1 MTTATSQG
9 EAHEVAKENKK
20 AIQARNLRTGVLFT
34 APALIILAIFV
45 FYPAIQTFITS
56 LTNGRINS
64 NARRP
69 AKFIGFQN
77 YITLFQSQDFWTDV
91 KNTLVYAVLYAP
103 IVVIIALAFALLL
116 NRKDLKFV
124 GFFRTCMFLPFVI
137 SLTVAAIA
145 WQFILSPSLGLI
157 PYWVSLLGGPSHLDL
172 LGTRETSMATIV
184 FITVWKNFG
193 YFMVIFL
200 AGLQGIS
207 AELYE
212 AASLDGASAWQKFRY
227 ITLPALRPTF
237 NYVVIFGLIGSFQV
251 FDQVFILT
259 SGGPARS
266 TETIVYRI
274 YTEAFGNGKLGYAS
288 ALSYVLLIMTLI
300 VGLIQ
305 LYTNNKH
312 EKEEIACNLH
322 ETDRGTGIRKRS
334 HQRRKRTS
342 AQAGARQA
350 HHQPDAELRRAGTG
364 DVPHDL
370 PADHR
375 RDRLVHAERRHA
387 DLAAEDHSERVD
399 ARQLHEPVPAPADRA
414 RAAQHH
420 RVRRRGHDHLRVLR
434 LARRLSR
441 VDFKGRGIL
450 LAVLIATMM
459 IPAMALLIPV
469 YKLLGSMG
477 LVNSYL
483 GIIIPRMADVGGIFL
498 LRQFFISIP
507 KDLDN
512 AARIDG
518 AGEFRIFAQIILP
531 NAVPAILTV
540 GMFNF
545 MGNWND
551 LLWPLIMT
559 SKPETRTITA
569 GLAMLTGHGSS
580 VTPYG
585 VVMAGALIS
594 ALPLLIVFFFVQKR
608 FVEGIAMTG
617 MK

>member
-1 MTTATSQG
+1 MSTATATSMKLTAEQ
-9 EAHEVAKENKK
+9 ESENARINAENERLRK
-20 AIQARNLRTGVLFT
+20 QARAKRT
-34 APALIILAIFV
+34 I
-45 FYPAIQTFITS
+45 S
-56 LTNGRINS
+56 LTLS
-64 NARRP
+64 YVAL
-69 AKFIGFQN
+69 A
-77 YITLFQSQDFWTDV
+77 
-91 KNTLVYAVLYAP
+91 LVTFLMIFP
-103 IVVIIALAFALLL
+103 LIIVVIVSFTPNAVTQTWPPKIIPSAWTLDNYTSLFQRLPIGRELL
-116 NRKDLKFV
+116 N
-124 GFFRTCMFLPFVI
+124 
-137 SLTVAAIA
+137 
-145 WQFILSPSLGLI
+145 
-157 PYWVSLLGGPSHLDL
+157 
-172 LGTRETSMATIV
+172 TIV
-184 FITVWKNFG
+184 F
-193 YFMVIFL
+193 
-200 AGLQGIS
+200 
-207 AELYE
+207 
-212 AASLDGASAWQKFRY
+212 
-227 ITLPALRPTF
+227 
-237 NYVVIFGLIGSFQV
+237 
-251 FDQVFILT
+251 
-259 SGGPARS
+259 
-266 TETIVYRI
+266 
-274 YTEAFGNGKLGYAS
+274 
-288 ALSYVLLIMTLI
+288 
-300 VGLIQ
+300 
-305 LYTNNKH
+305 
-312 EKEEIACNLH
+312 
-322 ETDRGTGIRKRS
+322 
-334 HQRRKRTS
+334 
-342 AQAGARQA
+342 AGAVTIISVFF
-350 HHQPDAELRRAGTG
+350 DS
-364 DVPHDL
+364 
-370 PADHR
+370 
-375 RDRLVHAERRHA
+375 
-387 DLAAEDHSERVD
+387 LAAY
-399 ARQLHEPVPAPADRA
+399 
-414 RAAQHH
+414 
-420 RVRRRGHDHLRVLR
+420 G
-434 LARRLSR
+434 LSR

-483 GIIIPRMADVGGIFL
+483 GIVIPRMADVGGIFL

>member
-1 MTTATSQG
+1 MSTATATSMKLTAEQ
-9 EAHEVAKENKK
+9 ESENARINAENERLRKQAHAK
-20 AIQARNLRTGVLFT
+20 RT
-34 APALIILAIFV
+34 I
-45 FYPAIQTFITS
+45 S
-56 LTNGRINS
+56 LTLS
-64 NARRP
+64 YVAL
-69 AKFIGFQN
+69 A
-77 YITLFQSQDFWTDV
+77 
-91 KNTLVYAVLYAP
+91 LVTFLMIFP
-103 IVVIIALAFALLL
+103 LIIVVIVSFTPNAVTQTWPPKIIPSAWTLDNYTSLFLRLPIGRELL
-116 NRKDLKFV
+116 N
-124 GFFRTCMFLPFVI
+124 
-137 SLTVAAIA
+137 
-145 WQFILSPSLGLI
+145 
-157 PYWVSLLGGPSHLDL
+157 
-172 LGTRETSMATIV
+172 TIV
-184 FITVWKNFG
+184 F
-193 YFMVIFL
+193 
-200 AGLQGIS
+200 
-207 AELYE
+207 
-212 AASLDGASAWQKFRY
+212 
-227 ITLPALRPTF
+227 
-237 NYVVIFGLIGSFQV
+237 
-251 FDQVFILT
+251 
-259 SGGPARS
+259 
-266 TETIVYRI
+266 
-274 YTEAFGNGKLGYAS
+274 
-288 ALSYVLLIMTLI
+288 
-300 VGLIQ
+300 
-305 LYTNNKH
+305 
-312 EKEEIACNLH
+312 
-322 ETDRGTGIRKRS
+322 
-334 HQRRKRTS
+334 
-342 AQAGARQA
+342 AGAVTIISVFF
-350 HHQPDAELRRAGTG
+350 DS
-364 DVPHDL
+364 
-370 PADHR
+370 
-375 RDRLVHAERRHA
+375 
-387 DLAAEDHSERVD
+387 LAAY
-399 ARQLHEPVPAPADRA
+399 
-414 RAAQHH
+414 
-420 RVRRRGHDHLRVLR
+420 G
-434 LARRLSR
+434 LSR

>member
-1 MTTATSQG
+1 MSTATATSMKLTAEQ
-9 EAHEVAKENKK
+9 ESENARINAENERLRK
-20 AIQARNLRTGVLFT
+20 QARAKRT
-34 APALIILAIFV
+34 
-45 FYPAIQTFITS
+45 
-56 LTNGRINS
+56 
-64 NARRP
+64 
-69 AKFIGFQN
+69 
-77 YITLFQSQDFWTDV
+77 
-91 KNTLVYAVLYAP
+91 
-103 IVVIIALAFALLL
+103 
-116 NRKDLKFV
+116 
-124 GFFRTCMFLPFVI
+124 I
-137 SLTVAAIA
+137 SLTLSYVALA
-145 WQFILSPSLGLI
+145 
-157 PYWVSLLGGPSHLDL
+157 
-172 LGTRETSMATIV
+172 LGTFLMSFPLIIGVIVSFTPNAVTQTWPPKIIPSAWTLDNYTSLFQRLPIGRELLNTIV
-184 FITVWKNFG
+184 F
-193 YFMVIFL
+193 
-200 AGLQGIS
+200 
-207 AELYE
+207 
-212 AASLDGASAWQKFRY
+212 
-227 ITLPALRPTF
+227 
-237 NYVVIFGLIGSFQV
+237 
-251 FDQVFILT
+251 
-259 SGGPARS
+259 
-266 TETIVYRI
+266 
-274 YTEAFGNGKLGYAS
+274 
-288 ALSYVLLIMTLI
+288 
-300 VGLIQ
+300 
-305 LYTNNKH
+305 
-312 EKEEIACNLH
+312 
-322 ETDRGTGIRKRS
+322 
-334 HQRRKRTS
+334 
-342 AQAGARQA
+342 AGAVTIISVFF
-350 HHQPDAELRRAGTG
+350 DS
-364 DVPHDL
+364 
-370 PADHR
+370 
-375 RDRLVHAERRHA
+375 
-387 DLAAEDHSERVD
+387 LAAY
-399 ARQLHEPVPAPADRA
+399 
-414 RAAQHH
+414 
-420 RVRRRGHDHLRVLR
+420 G
-434 LARRLSR
+434 LSR

-477 LVNSYL
+477 LINSYL

>member
-1 MTTATSQG
+1 MSTATATSMKLTAEQ
-9 EAHEVAKENKK
+9 ESENARINAENERLRK
-20 AIQARNLRTGVLFT
+20 QARAKRT
-34 APALIILAIFV
+34 I
-45 FYPAIQTFITS
+45 S
-56 LTNGRINS
+56 LTLS
-64 NARRP
+64 YVAL
-69 AKFIGFQN
+69 A
-77 YITLFQSQDFWTDV
+77 
-91 KNTLVYAVLYAP
+91 LVTFLMIFP
-103 IVVIIALAFALLL
+103 LIIVVIVSFTPNAVTQTWPPKIIPSAWTLDNYTSLFQRLPIGRELL
-116 NRKDLKFV
+116 N
-124 GFFRTCMFLPFVI
+124 
-137 SLTVAAIA
+137 
-145 WQFILSPSLGLI
+145 
-157 PYWVSLLGGPSHLDL
+157 
-172 LGTRETSMATIV
+172 TIV
-184 FITVWKNFG
+184 F
-193 YFMVIFL
+193 
-200 AGLQGIS
+200 
-207 AELYE
+207 
-212 AASLDGASAWQKFRY
+212 
-227 ITLPALRPTF
+227 
-237 NYVVIFGLIGSFQV
+237 
-251 FDQVFILT
+251 
-259 SGGPARS
+259 
-266 TETIVYRI
+266 
-274 YTEAFGNGKLGYAS
+274 
-288 ALSYVLLIMTLI
+288 
-300 VGLIQ
+300 
-305 LYTNNKH
+305 
-312 EKEEIACNLH
+312 
-322 ETDRGTGIRKRS
+322 
-334 HQRRKRTS
+334 
-342 AQAGARQA
+342 AGAVTIISVFF
-350 HHQPDAELRRAGTG
+350 DS
-364 DVPHDL
+364 
-370 PADHR
+370 
-375 RDRLVHAERRHA
+375 
-387 DLAAEDHSERVD
+387 LAAY
-399 ARQLHEPVPAPADRA
+399 
-414 RAAQHH
+414 
-420 RVRRRGHDHLRVLR
+420 G
-434 LARRLSR
+434 LSR

-459 IPAMALLIPV
+459 IPAIALLIPV

>member
-1 MTTATSQG
+1 MSTATATSMKLTAEQ
-9 EAHEVAKENKK
+9 ESENARINAENERLRKQTRAK
-20 AIQARNLRTGVLFT
+20 RT
-34 APALIILAIFV
+34 I
-45 FYPAIQTFITS
+45 S
-56 LTNGRINS
+56 LTLS
-64 NARRP
+64 YVAL
-69 AKFIGFQN
+69 A
-77 YITLFQSQDFWTDV
+77 
-91 KNTLVYAVLYAP
+91 LVTFLMIFP
-103 IVVIIALAFALLL
+103 LIIVVIVSFTPNAVTQTWPPKIIPSAWTLDNYTSLFQRLPIGREML
-116 NRKDLKFV
+116 N
-124 GFFRTCMFLPFVI
+124 
-137 SLTVAAIA
+137 
-145 WQFILSPSLGLI
+145 
-157 PYWVSLLGGPSHLDL
+157 
-172 LGTRETSMATIV
+172 TIV
-184 FITVWKNFG
+184 F
-193 YFMVIFL
+193 
-200 AGLQGIS
+200 
-207 AELYE
+207 
-212 AASLDGASAWQKFRY
+212 
-227 ITLPALRPTF
+227 
-237 NYVVIFGLIGSFQV
+237 
-251 FDQVFILT
+251 
-259 SGGPARS
+259 
-266 TETIVYRI
+266 
-274 YTEAFGNGKLGYAS
+274 
-288 ALSYVLLIMTLI
+288 
-300 VGLIQ
+300 
-305 LYTNNKH
+305 
-312 EKEEIACNLH
+312 
-322 ETDRGTGIRKRS
+322 
-334 HQRRKRTS
+334 
-342 AQAGARQA
+342 AGAVTIISVFF
-350 HHQPDAELRRAGTG
+350 DS
-364 DVPHDL
+364 
-370 PADHR
+370 
-375 RDRLVHAERRHA
+375 
-387 DLAAEDHSERVD
+387 LAAY
-399 ARQLHEPVPAPADRA
+399 
-414 RAAQHH
+414 
-420 RVRRRGHDHLRVLR
+420 G
-434 LARRLSR
+434 LSR

-459 IPAMALLIPV
+459 IPGMALLIPV

>member
-1 MTTATSQG
+1 MSTATATSMKLTAEQ
-9 EAHEVAKENKK
+9 ESENARINAENERLRK
-20 AIQARNLRTGVLFT
+20 QARAKRT
-34 APALIILAIFV
+34 I
-45 FYPAIQTFITS
+45 S
-56 LTNGRINS
+56 LTLS
-64 NARRP
+64 YVAL
-69 AKFIGFQN
+69 A
-77 YITLFQSQDFWTDV
+77 
-91 KNTLVYAVLYAP
+91 LVTFLMIFP
-103 IVVIIALAFALLL
+103 LIIVVIVSFTPSAVTQTWPPKIIPSAWTLDNYTSLFQRLPIGRELL
-116 NRKDLKFV
+116 N
-124 GFFRTCMFLPFVI
+124 
-137 SLTVAAIA
+137 
-145 WQFILSPSLGLI
+145 
-157 PYWVSLLGGPSHLDL
+157 
-172 LGTRETSMATIV
+172 TIV
-184 FITVWKNFG
+184 F
-193 YFMVIFL
+193 
-200 AGLQGIS
+200 
-207 AELYE
+207 
-212 AASLDGASAWQKFRY
+212 
-227 ITLPALRPTF
+227 
-237 NYVVIFGLIGSFQV
+237 
-251 FDQVFILT
+251 
-259 SGGPARS
+259 
-266 TETIVYRI
+266 
-274 YTEAFGNGKLGYAS
+274 
-288 ALSYVLLIMTLI
+288 
-300 VGLIQ
+300 
-305 LYTNNKH
+305 
-312 EKEEIACNLH
+312 
-322 ETDRGTGIRKRS
+322 
-334 HQRRKRTS
+334 
-342 AQAGARQA
+342 AGAVTIISVFF
-350 HHQPDAELRRAGTG
+350 DS
-364 DVPHDL
+364 
-370 PADHR
+370 
-375 RDRLVHAERRHA
+375 
-387 DLAAEDHSERVD
+387 LAAY
-399 ARQLHEPVPAPADRA
+399 
-414 RAAQHH
+414 
-420 RVRRRGHDHLRVLR
+420 G
-434 LARRLSR
+434 LSR

-531 NAVPAILTV
+531 NAAPAILTV

>member
-1 MTTATSQG
+1 MSTATATSMKLTAEQ
-9 EAHEVAKENKK
+9 ESENARINAENERLRK
-20 AIQARNLRTGVLFT
+20 QARAKRT
-34 APALIILAIFV
+34 I
-45 FYPAIQTFITS
+45 S
-56 LTNGRINS
+56 LTLS
-64 NARRP
+64 YVAL
-69 AKFIGFQN
+69 A
-77 YITLFQSQDFWTDV
+77 
-91 KNTLVYAVLYAP
+91 LVTFLMIFP
-103 IVVIIALAFALLL
+103 LIIVVIVSFTPNAVTQTWPPKIIPSAWTLDNYTSLFQRLPIGRELL
-116 NRKDLKFV
+116 N
-124 GFFRTCMFLPFVI
+124 
-137 SLTVAAIA
+137 
-145 WQFILSPSLGLI
+145 
-157 PYWVSLLGGPSHLDL
+157 
-172 LGTRETSMATIV
+172 TIV
-184 FITVWKNFG
+184 F
-193 YFMVIFL
+193 
-200 AGLQGIS
+200 
-207 AELYE
+207 
-212 AASLDGASAWQKFRY
+212 
-227 ITLPALRPTF
+227 
-237 NYVVIFGLIGSFQV
+237 
-251 FDQVFILT
+251 
-259 SGGPARS
+259 
-266 TETIVYRI
+266 
-274 YTEAFGNGKLGYAS
+274 
-288 ALSYVLLIMTLI
+288 
-300 VGLIQ
+300 
-305 LYTNNKH
+305 
-312 EKEEIACNLH
+312 
-322 ETDRGTGIRKRS
+322 
-334 HQRRKRTS
+334 
-342 AQAGARQA
+342 AGAVTIISVFF
-350 HHQPDAELRRAGTG
+350 DS
-364 DVPHDL
+364 
-370 PADHR
+370 
-375 RDRLVHAERRHA
+375 
-387 DLAAEDHSERVD
+387 LAAY
-399 ARQLHEPVPAPADRA
+399 
-414 RAAQHH
+414 
-420 RVRRRGHDHLRVLR
+420 G
-434 LARRLSR
+434 LSR

-518 AGEFRIFAQIILP
+518 AGEFRIFVQIILP

>member
-1 MTTATSQG
+1 MSTATATSMKLTAEQ
-9 EAHEVAKENKK
+9 ESENARINAENERLRK
-20 AIQARNLRTGVLFT
+20 QARAKRT
-34 APALIILAIFV
+34 I
-45 FYPAIQTFITS
+45 S
-56 LTNGRINS
+56 LTLS
-64 NARRP
+64 YVAL
-69 AKFIGFQN
+69 A
-77 YITLFQSQDFWTDV
+77 
-91 KNTLVYAVLYAP
+91 LVTFLMIFP
-103 IVVIIALAFALLL
+103 LIIVVIVSFTPNAVTQTWPPKIIPSAWTLDNYTSLFQRLPIGRELL
-116 NRKDLKFV
+116 N
-124 GFFRTCMFLPFVI
+124 
-137 SLTVAAIA
+137 
-145 WQFILSPSLGLI
+145 
-157 PYWVSLLGGPSHLDL
+157 
-172 LGTRETSMATIV
+172 TIV
-184 FITVWKNFG
+184 F
-193 YFMVIFL
+193 
-200 AGLQGIS
+200 
-207 AELYE
+207 
-212 AASLDGASAWQKFRY
+212 
-227 ITLPALRPTF
+227 
-237 NYVVIFGLIGSFQV
+237 
-251 FDQVFILT
+251 
-259 SGGPARS
+259 
-266 TETIVYRI
+266 
-274 YTEAFGNGKLGYAS
+274 
-288 ALSYVLLIMTLI
+288 
-300 VGLIQ
+300 
-305 LYTNNKH
+305 
-312 EKEEIACNLH
+312 
-322 ETDRGTGIRKRS
+322 
-334 HQRRKRTS
+334 
-342 AQAGARQA
+342 AGAVTIISVFF
-350 HHQPDAELRRAGTG
+350 DS
-364 DVPHDL
+364 
-370 PADHR
+370 
-375 RDRLVHAERRHA
+375 
-387 DLAAEDHSERVD
+387 LAAY
-399 ARQLHEPVPAPADRA
+399 
-414 RAAQHH
+414 
-420 RVRRRGHDHLRVLR
+420 G
-434 LARRLSR
+434 LSR

>member
-1 MTTATSQG
+1 MSTATATSMKLTAEQ
-9 EAHEVAKENKK
+9 ESENARVNAENERLRK
-20 AIQARNLRTGVLFT
+20 QARAKRT
-34 APALIILAIFV
+34 I
-45 FYPAIQTFITS
+45 S
-56 LTNGRINS
+56 LTLS
-64 NARRP
+64 YVAL
-69 AKFIGFQN
+69 A
-77 YITLFQSQDFWTDV
+77 
-91 KNTLVYAVLYAP
+91 LVTFLMIFP
-103 IVVIIALAFALLL
+103 LIIVVIVSFTPNAVTQTWPPKIIPSAWTLDNYTSLFQRLPIGRELL
-116 NRKDLKFV
+116 N
-124 GFFRTCMFLPFVI
+124 
-137 SLTVAAIA
+137 
-145 WQFILSPSLGLI
+145 
-157 PYWVSLLGGPSHLDL
+157 
-172 LGTRETSMATIV
+172 TIV
-184 FITVWKNFG
+184 FVGAVTI
-193 YFMVIFL
+193 
-200 AGLQGIS
+200 IS
-207 AELYE
+207 
-212 AASLDGASAWQKFRY
+212 
-227 ITLPALRPTF
+227 
-237 NYVVIFGLIGSFQV
+237 V
-251 FDQVFILT
+251 FFD
-259 SGGPARS
+259 S
-266 TETIVYRI
+266 
-274 YTEAFGNGKLGYAS
+274 
-288 ALSYVLLIMTLI
+288 
-300 VGLIQ
+300 
-305 LYTNNKH
+305 
-312 EKEEIACNLH
+312 
-322 ETDRGTGIRKRS
+322 
-334 HQRRKRTS
+334 
-342 AQAGARQA
+342 
-350 HHQPDAELRRAGTG
+350 
-364 DVPHDL
+364 
-370 PADHR
+370 
-375 RDRLVHAERRHA
+375 
-387 DLAAEDHSERVD
+387 LAAY
-399 ARQLHEPVPAPADRA
+399 
-414 RAAQHH
+414 
-420 RVRRRGHDHLRVLR
+420 G
-434 LARRLSR
+434 LSR

>member
-1 MTTATSQG
+1 MRTATATSMKLTAEQ
-9 EAHEVAKENKK
+9 ESENARINAENERLRK
-20 AIQARNLRTGVLFT
+20 QARAKRT
-34 APALIILAIFV
+34 I
-45 FYPAIQTFITS
+45 S
-56 LTNGRINS
+56 LTLS
-64 NARRP
+64 YVAL
-69 AKFIGFQN
+69 A
-77 YITLFQSQDFWTDV
+77 
-91 KNTLVYAVLYAP
+91 LVTFLMIFP
-103 IVVIIALAFALLL
+103 LIIVVIVSFTPNAVTQTWPPKIIPSAWTLDNYTSLFQRLPIGRELL
-116 NRKDLKFV
+116 N
-124 GFFRTCMFLPFVI
+124 
-137 SLTVAAIA
+137 
-145 WQFILSPSLGLI
+145 
-157 PYWVSLLGGPSHLDL
+157 
-172 LGTRETSMATIV
+172 TIV
-184 FITVWKNFG
+184 F
-193 YFMVIFL
+193 
-200 AGLQGIS
+200 
-207 AELYE
+207 
-212 AASLDGASAWQKFRY
+212 
-227 ITLPALRPTF
+227 
-237 NYVVIFGLIGSFQV
+237 
-251 FDQVFILT
+251 
-259 SGGPARS
+259 
-266 TETIVYRI
+266 
-274 YTEAFGNGKLGYAS
+274 
-288 ALSYVLLIMTLI
+288 
-300 VGLIQ
+300 
-305 LYTNNKH
+305 
-312 EKEEIACNLH
+312 
-322 ETDRGTGIRKRS
+322 
-334 HQRRKRTS
+334 
-342 AQAGARQA
+342 AGAVTIISVFF
-350 HHQPDAELRRAGTG
+350 DS
-364 DVPHDL
+364 
-370 PADHR
+370 
-375 RDRLVHAERRHA
+375 
-387 DLAAEDHSERVD
+387 LAAY
-399 ARQLHEPVPAPADRA
+399 
-414 RAAQHH
+414 
-420 RVRRRGHDHLRVLR
+420 G
-434 LARRLSR
+434 LSR

>member
-1 MTTATSQG
+1 MSTATATSMKLTAEQ
-9 EAHEVAKENKK
+9 ESENARINAENERLRK
-20 AIQARNLRTGVLFT
+20 QARAKRT
-34 APALIILAIFV
+34 I
-45 FYPAIQTFITS
+45 S
-56 LTNGRINS
+56 LTLS
-64 NARRP
+64 YVAL
-69 AKFIGFQN
+69 A
-77 YITLFQSQDFWTDV
+77 
-91 KNTLVYAVLYAP
+91 LVTFLMIFPLV
-103 IVVIIALAFALLL
+103 IVVIVSFTPNAVTQTWPPKVIPSAWTLDNYTSLFQRLPIGRELL
-116 NRKDLKFV
+116 N
-124 GFFRTCMFLPFVI
+124 
-137 SLTVAAIA
+137 
-145 WQFILSPSLGLI
+145 
-157 PYWVSLLGGPSHLDL
+157 
-172 LGTRETSMATIV
+172 TIV
-184 FITVWKNFG
+184 F
-193 YFMVIFL
+193 
-200 AGLQGIS
+200 
-207 AELYE
+207 
-212 AASLDGASAWQKFRY
+212 
-227 ITLPALRPTF
+227 
-237 NYVVIFGLIGSFQV
+237 
-251 FDQVFILT
+251 
-259 SGGPARS
+259 
-266 TETIVYRI
+266 
-274 YTEAFGNGKLGYAS
+274 
-288 ALSYVLLIMTLI
+288 
-300 VGLIQ
+300 
-305 LYTNNKH
+305 
-312 EKEEIACNLH
+312 
-322 ETDRGTGIRKRS
+322 
-334 HQRRKRTS
+334 
-342 AQAGARQA
+342 AGAVTIISVFF
-350 HHQPDAELRRAGTG
+350 DS
-364 DVPHDL
+364 
-370 PADHR
+370 
-375 RDRLVHAERRHA
+375 
-387 DLAAEDHSERVD
+387 LAAY
-399 ARQLHEPVPAPADRA
+399 
-414 RAAQHH
+414 
-420 RVRRRGHDHLRVLR
+420 G
-434 LARRLSR
+434 LSR

-459 IPAMALLIPV
+459 IPGMALLIPV

>member
-1 MTTATSQG
+1 MSTATATSMKLTAEQ
-9 EAHEVAKENKK
+9 ESENASINAENERLRK
-20 AIQARNLRTGVLFT
+20 QARAKRT
-34 APALIILAIFV
+34 I
-45 FYPAIQTFITS
+45 S
-56 LTNGRINS
+56 LTLS
-64 NARRP
+64 YVAL
-69 AKFIGFQN
+69 A
-77 YITLFQSQDFWTDV
+77 
-91 KNTLVYAVLYAP
+91 LVTFLMIFP
-103 IVVIIALAFALLL
+103 LIIVVIVSFTPNAVTQTWPPKIIPSAWTLDNYTSLFQRLPIGRELL
-116 NRKDLKFV
+116 N
-124 GFFRTCMFLPFVI
+124 
-137 SLTVAAIA
+137 
-145 WQFILSPSLGLI
+145 
-157 PYWVSLLGGPSHLDL
+157 
-172 LGTRETSMATIV
+172 TIV
-184 FITVWKNFG
+184 F
-193 YFMVIFL
+193 
-200 AGLQGIS
+200 
-207 AELYE
+207 
-212 AASLDGASAWQKFRY
+212 
-227 ITLPALRPTF
+227 
-237 NYVVIFGLIGSFQV
+237 
-251 FDQVFILT
+251 
-259 SGGPARS
+259 
-266 TETIVYRI
+266 
-274 YTEAFGNGKLGYAS
+274 
-288 ALSYVLLIMTLI
+288 
-300 VGLIQ
+300 
-305 LYTNNKH
+305 
-312 EKEEIACNLH
+312 
-322 ETDRGTGIRKRS
+322 
-334 HQRRKRTS
+334 
-342 AQAGARQA
+342 AGAVTIISVFF
-350 HHQPDAELRRAGTG
+350 DS
-364 DVPHDL
+364 
-370 PADHR
+370 
-375 RDRLVHAERRHA
+375 
-387 DLAAEDHSERVD
+387 LAAY
-399 ARQLHEPVPAPADRA
+399 
-414 RAAQHH
+414 
-420 RVRRRGHDHLRVLR
+420 G
-434 LARRLSR
+434 LSR

>member
-1 MTTATSQG
+1 MSTATATSMKLTAEQ
-9 EAHEVAKENKK
+9 ESENARINAENERLRK
-20 AIQARNLRTGVLFT
+20 QARAKRT
-34 APALIILAIFV
+34 I
-45 FYPAIQTFITS
+45 S
-56 LTNGRINS
+56 LTLS
-64 NARRP
+64 YVAL
-69 AKFIGFQN
+69 A
-77 YITLFQSQDFWTDV
+77 
-91 KNTLVYAVLYAP
+91 LVTFLMIFP
-103 IVVIIALAFALLL
+103 LIIVVIVSFTPNAVTQTWPPKIIPSAWTLDNYTSLFQRLPIGRELL
-116 NRKDLKFV
+116 N
-124 GFFRTCMFLPFVI
+124 
-137 SLTVAAIA
+137 
-145 WQFILSPSLGLI
+145 
-157 PYWVSLLGGPSHLDL
+157 
-172 LGTRETSMATIV
+172 TIV
-184 FITVWKNFG
+184 F
-193 YFMVIFL
+193 
-200 AGLQGIS
+200 
-207 AELYE
+207 
-212 AASLDGASAWQKFRY
+212 
-227 ITLPALRPTF
+227 
-237 NYVVIFGLIGSFQV
+237 
-251 FDQVFILT
+251 
-259 SGGPARS
+259 
-266 TETIVYRI
+266 
-274 YTEAFGNGKLGYAS
+274 
-288 ALSYVLLIMTLI
+288 
-300 VGLIQ
+300 
-305 LYTNNKH
+305 
-312 EKEEIACNLH
+312 
-322 ETDRGTGIRKRS
+322 
-334 HQRRKRTS
+334 
-342 AQAGARQA
+342 AGAVTIISVFF
-350 HHQPDAELRRAGTG
+350 DS
-364 DVPHDL
+364 
-370 PADHR
+370 
-375 RDRLVHAERRHA
+375 
-387 DLAAEDHSERVD
+387 LAAY
-399 ARQLHEPVPAPADRA
+399 
-414 RAAQHH
+414 
-420 RVRRRGHDHLRVLR
+420 G
-434 LARRLSR
+434 LSR

-594 ALPLLIVFFFVQKR
+594 ALPLLSVFFFVQKR

>member
-1 MTTATSQG
+1 MSTATATSMKLTAEQ
-9 EAHEVAKENKK
+9 ESENARINAENERLRK
-20 AIQARNLRTGVLFT
+20 QARAKRT
-34 APALIILAIFV
+34 I
-45 FYPAIQTFITS
+45 S
-56 LTNGRINS
+56 LTLS
-64 NARRP
+64 YVAL
-69 AKFIGFQN
+69 A
-77 YITLFQSQDFWTDV
+77 
-91 KNTLVYAVLYAP
+91 LVTFLMIFP
-103 IVVIIALAFALLL
+103 LIIVVIVSFTPNAVTQTWPPKIIPSAWTLDNYTSLFQRLPIGRELL
-116 NRKDLKFV
+116 N
-124 GFFRTCMFLPFVI
+124 
-137 SLTVAAIA
+137 
-145 WQFILSPSLGLI
+145 
-157 PYWVSLLGGPSHLDL
+157 
-172 LGTRETSMATIV
+172 TIV
-184 FITVWKNFG
+184 F
-193 YFMVIFL
+193 
-200 AGLQGIS
+200 
-207 AELYE
+207 
-212 AASLDGASAWQKFRY
+212 
-227 ITLPALRPTF
+227 
-237 NYVVIFGLIGSFQV
+237 
-251 FDQVFILT
+251 
-259 SGGPARS
+259 
-266 TETIVYRI
+266 
-274 YTEAFGNGKLGYAS
+274 
-288 ALSYVLLIMTLI
+288 
-300 VGLIQ
+300 
-305 LYTNNKH
+305 
-312 EKEEIACNLH
+312 
-322 ETDRGTGIRKRS
+322 
-334 HQRRKRTS
+334 
-342 AQAGARQA
+342 AGAVTIISVFF
-350 HHQPDAELRRAGTG
+350 DS
-364 DVPHDL
+364 
-370 PADHR
+370 
-375 RDRLVHAERRHA
+375 
-387 DLAAEDHSERVD
+387 LAAY
-399 ARQLHEPVPAPADRA
+399 
-414 RAAQHH
+414 
-420 RVRRRGHDHLRVLR
+420 G
-434 LARRLSR
+434 LSR

-594 ALPLLIVFFFVQKR
+594 ALPLLIVQKR

>member
-1 MTTATSQG
+1 MSTATATSMKLTAEQ
-9 EAHEVAKENKK
+9 ESENARINAENERLRK
-20 AIQARNLRTGVLFT
+20 QARAKRT
-34 APALIILAIFV
+34 I
-45 FYPAIQTFITS
+45 S
-56 LTNGRINS
+56 LTLS
-64 NARRP
+64 YVAL
-69 AKFIGFQN
+69 A
-77 YITLFQSQDFWTDV
+77 
-91 KNTLVYAVLYAP
+91 LVTFLMIFP
-103 IVVIIALAFALLL
+103 LIIVVIVSFTPNAVTQTWPPKIIPSAWTLDNYTSLFQRLPIGRELL
-116 NRKDLKFV
+116 N
-124 GFFRTCMFLPFVI
+124 
-137 SLTVAAIA
+137 
-145 WQFILSPSLGLI
+145 
-157 PYWVSLLGGPSHLDL
+157 
-172 LGTRETSMATIV
+172 TIV
-184 FITVWKNFG
+184 F
-193 YFMVIFL
+193 
-200 AGLQGIS
+200 
-207 AELYE
+207 
-212 AASLDGASAWQKFRY
+212 
-227 ITLPALRPTF
+227 
-237 NYVVIFGLIGSFQV
+237 
-251 FDQVFILT
+251 
-259 SGGPARS
+259 
-266 TETIVYRI
+266 
-274 YTEAFGNGKLGYAS
+274 
-288 ALSYVLLIMTLI
+288 
-300 VGLIQ
+300 
-305 LYTNNKH
+305 
-312 EKEEIACNLH
+312 
-322 ETDRGTGIRKRS
+322 
-334 HQRRKRTS
+334 
-342 AQAGARQA
+342 AGAVTIISVFF
-350 HHQPDAELRRAGTG
+350 DS
-364 DVPHDL
+364 
-370 PADHR
+370 
-375 RDRLVHAERRHA
+375 
-387 DLAAEDHSERVD
+387 LAAY
-399 ARQLHEPVPAPADRA
+399 
-414 RAAQHH
+414 
-420 RVRRRGHDHLRVLR
+420 G
-434 LARRLSR
+434 LSR

-512 AARIDG
+512 AARFDG

>member
-1 MTTATSQG
+1 MSTATATSVKLTTEQ
-9 EAHEVAKENKK
+9 ESENARINAENERLRK
-20 AIQARNLRTGVLFT
+20 QARAKRT
-34 APALIILAIFV
+34 I
-45 FYPAIQTFITS
+45 S
-56 LTNGRINS
+56 LTLS
-64 NARRP
+64 YVAL
-69 AKFIGFQN
+69 A
-77 YITLFQSQDFWTDV
+77 
-91 KNTLVYAVLYAP
+91 LVTFLMIFP
-103 IVVIIALAFALLL
+103 LIIVVIVSFTPNAVTQTWPPKIIPSAWTLDNYTSLFQRLPIGRELL
-116 NRKDLKFV
+116 N
-124 GFFRTCMFLPFVI
+124 
-137 SLTVAAIA
+137 
-145 WQFILSPSLGLI
+145 
-157 PYWVSLLGGPSHLDL
+157 
-172 LGTRETSMATIV
+172 TIV
-184 FITVWKNFG
+184 F
-193 YFMVIFL
+193 
-200 AGLQGIS
+200 
-207 AELYE
+207 
-212 AASLDGASAWQKFRY
+212 
-227 ITLPALRPTF
+227 
-237 NYVVIFGLIGSFQV
+237 
-251 FDQVFILT
+251 
-259 SGGPARS
+259 
-266 TETIVYRI
+266 
-274 YTEAFGNGKLGYAS
+274 
-288 ALSYVLLIMTLI
+288 
-300 VGLIQ
+300 
-305 LYTNNKH
+305 
-312 EKEEIACNLH
+312 
-322 ETDRGTGIRKRS
+322 
-334 HQRRKRTS
+334 
-342 AQAGARQA
+342 AGAVTIISVFF
-350 HHQPDAELRRAGTG
+350 DS
-364 DVPHDL
+364 
-370 PADHR
+370 
-375 RDRLVHAERRHA
+375 
-387 DLAAEDHSERVD
+387 LAAY
-399 ARQLHEPVPAPADRA
+399 
-414 RAAQHH
+414 
-420 RVRRRGHDHLRVLR
+420 G
-434 LARRLSR
+434 LSR

-459 IPAMALLIPV
+459 IPGMALLIPV

>member
-1 MTTATSQG
+1 MSTATSMKLTAEQ
-9 EAHEVAKENKK
+9 ESENARINAENERLRK
-20 AIQARNLRTGVLFT
+20 QARAKRT
-34 APALIILAIFV
+34 I
-45 FYPAIQTFITS
+45 S
-56 LTNGRINS
+56 LTLS
-64 NARRP
+64 YVAL
-69 AKFIGFQN
+69 A
-77 YITLFQSQDFWTDV
+77 
-91 KNTLVYAVLYAP
+91 LVTFLMIFP
-103 IVVIIALAFALLL
+103 LIIVVIVSFTPNAVTQTWPPKIIPSAWTLDNYTSLFQRLPIGRELL
-116 NRKDLKFV
+116 N
-124 GFFRTCMFLPFVI
+124 
-137 SLTVAAIA
+137 
-145 WQFILSPSLGLI
+145 
-157 PYWVSLLGGPSHLDL
+157 
-172 LGTRETSMATIV
+172 TIV
-184 FITVWKNFG
+184 F
-193 YFMVIFL
+193 
-200 AGLQGIS
+200 
-207 AELYE
+207 
-212 AASLDGASAWQKFRY
+212 
-227 ITLPALRPTF
+227 
-237 NYVVIFGLIGSFQV
+237 
-251 FDQVFILT
+251 
-259 SGGPARS
+259 
-266 TETIVYRI
+266 
-274 YTEAFGNGKLGYAS
+274 
-288 ALSYVLLIMTLI
+288 
-300 VGLIQ
+300 
-305 LYTNNKH
+305 
-312 EKEEIACNLH
+312 
-322 ETDRGTGIRKRS
+322 
-334 HQRRKRTS
+334 
-342 AQAGARQA
+342 AGAVTIISVFF
-350 HHQPDAELRRAGTG
+350 DS
-364 DVPHDL
+364 
-370 PADHR
+370 
-375 RDRLVHAERRHA
+375 
-387 DLAAEDHSERVD
+387 LAAYG
-399 ARQLHEPVPAPADRA
+399 LY
-414 RAAQHH
+414 
-420 RVRRRGHDHLRVLR
+420 
-434 LARRLSR
+434 R

>member
-1 MTTATSQG
+1 MSTATATSMKLTAEQ
-9 EAHEVAKENKK
+9 ESENARINAENERLRK
-20 AIQARNLRTGVLFT
+20 QARAKRT
-34 APALIILAIFV
+34 I
-45 FYPAIQTFITS
+45 S
-56 LTNGRINS
+56 LTLS
-64 NARRP
+64 YVAL
-69 AKFIGFQN
+69 A
-77 YITLFQSQDFWTDV
+77 
-91 KNTLVYAVLYAP
+91 LVTFLMIFP
-103 IVVIIALAFALLL
+103 LIIVVIVSFTPNAVTQTWPPKIIPSAWTLDNYTSLFQRLPIGRELL
-116 NRKDLKFV
+116 N
-124 GFFRTCMFLPFVI
+124 
-137 SLTVAAIA
+137 
-145 WQFILSPSLGLI
+145 
-157 PYWVSLLGGPSHLDL
+157 
-172 LGTRETSMATIV
+172 TIV
-184 FITVWKNFG
+184 F
-193 YFMVIFL
+193 
-200 AGLQGIS
+200 AG
-207 AELYE
+207 A
-212 AASLDGASAWQKFRY
+212 
-227 ITLPALRPTF
+227 
-237 NYVVIFGLIGSFQV
+237 V
-251 FDQVFILT
+251 
-259 SGGPARS
+259 
-266 TETIVYRI
+266 
-274 YTEAFGNGKLGYAS
+274 
-288 ALSYVLLIMTLI
+288 TLI
-300 VGLIQ
+300 SVFF
-305 LYTNNKH
+305 
-312 EKEEIACNLH
+312 
-322 ETDRGTGIRKRS
+322 DS
-334 HQRRKRTS
+334 
-342 AQAGARQA
+342 
-350 HHQPDAELRRAGTG
+350 
-364 DVPHDL
+364 
-370 PADHR
+370 
-375 RDRLVHAERRHA
+375 
-387 DLAAEDHSERVD
+387 LAAY
-399 ARQLHEPVPAPADRA
+399 
-414 RAAQHH
+414 
-420 RVRRRGHDHLRVLR
+420 G
-434 LARRLSR
+434 LSR

>member
-1 MTTATSQG
+1 MSTATATSMKLTAEQ
-9 EAHEVAKENKK
+9 ESENARINAENERLRK
-20 AIQARNLRTGVLFT
+20 QARAKRT
-34 APALIILAIFV
+34 I
-45 FYPAIQTFITS
+45 S
-56 LTNGRINS
+56 LTLS
-64 NARRP
+64 YVAL
-69 AKFIGFQN
+69 A
-77 YITLFQSQDFWTDV
+77 
-91 KNTLVYAVLYAP
+91 LVTFLMIFP
-103 IVVIIALAFALLL
+103 LIIVVIVSFTPNAVTQTWPPKIIPSAWTLDNYTSLFQRLPIGRELL
-116 NRKDLKFV
+116 N
-124 GFFRTCMFLPFVI
+124 
-137 SLTVAAIA
+137 
-145 WQFILSPSLGLI
+145 
-157 PYWVSLLGGPSHLDL
+157 
-172 LGTRETSMATIV
+172 TIV
-184 FITVWKNFG
+184 F
-193 YFMVIFL
+193 
-200 AGLQGIS
+200 
-207 AELYE
+207 
-212 AASLDGASAWQKFRY
+212 
-227 ITLPALRPTF
+227 
-237 NYVVIFGLIGSFQV
+237 
-251 FDQVFILT
+251 
-259 SGGPARS
+259 
-266 TETIVYRI
+266 
-274 YTEAFGNGKLGYAS
+274 
-288 ALSYVLLIMTLI
+288 
-300 VGLIQ
+300 
-305 LYTNNKH
+305 
-312 EKEEIACNLH
+312 
-322 ETDRGTGIRKRS
+322 
-334 HQRRKRTS
+334 
-342 AQAGARQA
+342 AGAVTIISVFF
-350 HHQPDAELRRAGTG
+350 DS
-364 DVPHDL
+364 
-370 PADHR
+370 
-375 RDRLVHAERRHA
+375 
-387 DLAAEDHSERVD
+387 LAAY
-399 ARQLHEPVPAPADRA
+399 
-414 RAAQHH
+414 
-420 RVRRRGHDHLRVLR
+420 G
-434 LARRLSR
+434 LSR

-551 LLWPLIMT
+551 LLWPLNMT

>member
-1 MTTATSQG
+1 MSTATATSMKLTAEQ
-9 EAHEVAKENKK
+9 ESENARINAENKRLRK
-20 AIQARNLRTGVLFT
+20 QARAKRT
-34 APALIILAIFV
+34 I
-45 FYPAIQTFITS
+45 S
-56 LTNGRINS
+56 LTLS
-64 NARRP
+64 YVAL
-69 AKFIGFQN
+69 A
-77 YITLFQSQDFWTDV
+77 
-91 KNTLVYAVLYAP
+91 LVTFLMIFP
-103 IVVIIALAFALLL
+103 LIIVVIVSFTPNAVTQTWPPKIIPSAWTLDNYTSLFQRLPIGRELL
-116 NRKDLKFV
+116 N
-124 GFFRTCMFLPFVI
+124 
-137 SLTVAAIA
+137 
-145 WQFILSPSLGLI
+145 
-157 PYWVSLLGGPSHLDL
+157 
-172 LGTRETSMATIV
+172 TIV
-184 FITVWKNFG
+184 F
-193 YFMVIFL
+193 
-200 AGLQGIS
+200 
-207 AELYE
+207 
-212 AASLDGASAWQKFRY
+212 
-227 ITLPALRPTF
+227 
-237 NYVVIFGLIGSFQV
+237 
-251 FDQVFILT
+251 
-259 SGGPARS
+259 
-266 TETIVYRI
+266 
-274 YTEAFGNGKLGYAS
+274 
-288 ALSYVLLIMTLI
+288 
-300 VGLIQ
+300 
-305 LYTNNKH
+305 
-312 EKEEIACNLH
+312 
-322 ETDRGTGIRKRS
+322 
-334 HQRRKRTS
+334 
-342 AQAGARQA
+342 AGAVTIISVFF
-350 HHQPDAELRRAGTG
+350 DS
-364 DVPHDL
+364 
-370 PADHR
+370 
-375 RDRLVHAERRHA
+375 
-387 DLAAEDHSERVD
+387 LAAY
-399 ARQLHEPVPAPADRA
+399 
-414 RAAQHH
+414 
-420 RVRRRGHDHLRVLR
+420 G
-434 LARRLSR
+434 LSR

>member
-1 MTTATSQG
+1 MSTATATSMKLTAEQ
-9 EAHEVAKENKK
+9 ESENARINAENERLRK
-20 AIQARNLRTGVLFT
+20 QARAKRT
-34 APALIILAIFV
+34 I
-45 FYPAIQTFITS
+45 S
-56 LTNGRINS
+56 LTLS
-64 NARRP
+64 YVAL
-69 AKFIGFQN
+69 A
-77 YITLFQSQDFWTDV
+77 
-91 KNTLVYAVLYAP
+91 LVTFLMIFP
-103 IVVIIALAFALLL
+103 LIIVVIVSFTPNAVTQTWPPKIIPSAWTLDNYTSLFQRLPIGRELL
-116 NRKDLKFV
+116 N
-124 GFFRTCMFLPFVI
+124 
-137 SLTVAAIA
+137 
-145 WQFILSPSLGLI
+145 
-157 PYWVSLLGGPSHLDL
+157 
-172 LGTRETSMATIV
+172 TIV
-184 FITVWKNFG
+184 F
-193 YFMVIFL
+193 
-200 AGLQGIS
+200 
-207 AELYE
+207 
-212 AASLDGASAWQKFRY
+212 
-227 ITLPALRPTF
+227 
-237 NYVVIFGLIGSFQV
+237 
-251 FDQVFILT
+251 
-259 SGGPARS
+259 
-266 TETIVYRI
+266 
-274 YTEAFGNGKLGYAS
+274 
-288 ALSYVLLIMTLI
+288 
-300 VGLIQ
+300 
-305 LYTNNKH
+305 
-312 EKEEIACNLH
+312 
-322 ETDRGTGIRKRS
+322 
-334 HQRRKRTS
+334 
-342 AQAGARQA
+342 AGAVTIISVFF
-350 HHQPDAELRRAGTG
+350 DS
-364 DVPHDL
+364 
-370 PADHR
+370 
-375 RDRLVHAERRHA
+375 
-387 DLAAEDHSERVD
+387 LAAY
-399 ARQLHEPVPAPADRA
+399 
-414 RAAQHH
+414 
-420 RVRRRGHDHLRVLR
+420 G
-434 LARRLSR
+434 LSR

-569 GLAMLTGHGSS
+569 GLAMLTCHGSS

>member
-1 MTTATSQG
+1 MSTATATSMKLTAEQ
-9 EAHEVAKENKK
+9 ESENARINAENERLRK
-20 AIQARNLRTGVLFT
+20 QARAKRT
-34 APALIILAIFV
+34 I
-45 FYPAIQTFITS
+45 S
-56 LTNGRINS
+56 LTLS
-64 NARRP
+64 YVAL
-69 AKFIGFQN
+69 A
-77 YITLFQSQDFWTDV
+77 
-91 KNTLVYAVLYAP
+91 LVTFLMIFP
-103 IVVIIALAFALLL
+103 LIIVVIVSFTPNAVTQTWPPKIIPSAWTRDNYTSLFQRLPIGRELL
-116 NRKDLKFV
+116 N
-124 GFFRTCMFLPFVI
+124 
-137 SLTVAAIA
+137 
-145 WQFILSPSLGLI
+145 
-157 PYWVSLLGGPSHLDL
+157 
-172 LGTRETSMATIV
+172 TIV
-184 FITVWKNFG
+184 F
-193 YFMVIFL
+193 
-200 AGLQGIS
+200 
-207 AELYE
+207 
-212 AASLDGASAWQKFRY
+212 
-227 ITLPALRPTF
+227 
-237 NYVVIFGLIGSFQV
+237 
-251 FDQVFILT
+251 
-259 SGGPARS
+259 
-266 TETIVYRI
+266 
-274 YTEAFGNGKLGYAS
+274 
-288 ALSYVLLIMTLI
+288 
-300 VGLIQ
+300 
-305 LYTNNKH
+305 
-312 EKEEIACNLH
+312 
-322 ETDRGTGIRKRS
+322 
-334 HQRRKRTS
+334 
-342 AQAGARQA
+342 AGAVTIISVFF
-350 HHQPDAELRRAGTG
+350 DS
-364 DVPHDL
+364 
-370 PADHR
+370 
-375 RDRLVHAERRHA
+375 
-387 DLAAEDHSERVD
+387 LAAY
-399 ARQLHEPVPAPADRA
+399 
-414 RAAQHH
+414 
-420 RVRRRGHDHLRVLR
+420 G
-434 LARRLSR
+434 LSR

>member
-1 MTTATSQG
+1 MSTATATSMKLTAEQ
-9 EAHEVAKENKK
+9 ESENARINAENERLRK
-20 AIQARNLRTGVLFT
+20 QARAKRT
-34 APALIILAIFV
+34 I
-45 FYPAIQTFITS
+45 S
-56 LTNGRINS
+56 LTLS
-64 NARRP
+64 YVAL
-69 AKFIGFQN
+69 A
-77 YITLFQSQDFWTDV
+77 
-91 KNTLVYAVLYAP
+91 LVTFLMIFP
-103 IVVIIALAFALLL
+103 LIIVVIVSFTPNAVTQTWPPKIIPSAWTLDNYTSLFQRLPIGRELL
-116 NRKDLKFV
+116 N
-124 GFFRTCMFLPFVI
+124 
-137 SLTVAAIA
+137 
-145 WQFILSPSLGLI
+145 
-157 PYWVSLLGGPSHLDL
+157 
-172 LGTRETSMATIV
+172 TIV
-184 FITVWKNFG
+184 F
-193 YFMVIFL
+193 
-200 AGLQGIS
+200 
-207 AELYE
+207 
-212 AASLDGASAWQKFRY
+212 
-227 ITLPALRPTF
+227 
-237 NYVVIFGLIGSFQV
+237 
-251 FDQVFILT
+251 
-259 SGGPARS
+259 
-266 TETIVYRI
+266 
-274 YTEAFGNGKLGYAS
+274 
-288 ALSYVLLIMTLI
+288 
-300 VGLIQ
+300 
-305 LYTNNKH
+305 
-312 EKEEIACNLH
+312 
-322 ETDRGTGIRKRS
+322 
-334 HQRRKRTS
+334 
-342 AQAGARQA
+342 AGAVTIISVFF
-350 HHQPDAELRRAGTG
+350 DS
-364 DVPHDL
+364 
-370 PADHR
+370 
-375 RDRLVHAERRHA
+375 
-387 DLAAEDHSERVD
+387 LAAY
-399 ARQLHEPVPAPADRA
+399 
-414 RAAQHH
+414 
-420 RVRRRGHDHLRVLR
+420 G
-434 LARRLSR
+434 LSR

-483 GIIIPRMADVGGIFL
+483 GIIIPRMADVGGILL

>member
-1 MTTATSQG
+1 MSTATATSMKLTAEQ
-9 EAHEVAKENKK
+9 ESENARINAENERLRK
-20 AIQARNLRTGVLFT
+20 QARAKRT
-34 APALIILAIFV
+34 I
-45 FYPAIQTFITS
+45 S
-56 LTNGRINS
+56 LTLS
-64 NARRP
+64 YVAL
-69 AKFIGFQN
+69 A
-77 YITLFQSQDFWTDV
+77 
-91 KNTLVYAVLYAP
+91 LVTFLMIFP
-103 IVVIIALAFALLL
+103 LIIVVIVSFTPNAVTQTWPPEIIPSAWTLDNYTSLFQRLPIGRELL
-116 NRKDLKFV
+116 N
-124 GFFRTCMFLPFVI
+124 
-137 SLTVAAIA
+137 
-145 WQFILSPSLGLI
+145 
-157 PYWVSLLGGPSHLDL
+157 
-172 LGTRETSMATIV
+172 TIV
-184 FITVWKNFG
+184 F
-193 YFMVIFL
+193 
-200 AGLQGIS
+200 
-207 AELYE
+207 
-212 AASLDGASAWQKFRY
+212 
-227 ITLPALRPTF
+227 
-237 NYVVIFGLIGSFQV
+237 
-251 FDQVFILT
+251 
-259 SGGPARS
+259 
-266 TETIVYRI
+266 
-274 YTEAFGNGKLGYAS
+274 
-288 ALSYVLLIMTLI
+288 
-300 VGLIQ
+300 
-305 LYTNNKH
+305 
-312 EKEEIACNLH
+312 
-322 ETDRGTGIRKRS
+322 
-334 HQRRKRTS
+334 
-342 AQAGARQA
+342 AGAVTIISVFF
-350 HHQPDAELRRAGTG
+350 DS
-364 DVPHDL
+364 
-370 PADHR
+370 
-375 RDRLVHAERRHA
+375 
-387 DLAAEDHSERVD
+387 LAAY
-399 ARQLHEPVPAPADRA
+399 
-414 RAAQHH
+414 
-420 RVRRRGHDHLRVLR
+420 G
-434 LARRLSR
+434 LSR

-459 IPAMALLIPV
+459 IPAMALLIPF

>member
-1 MTTATSQG
+1 MSTATATSMKLTAEQ
-9 EAHEVAKENKK
+9 ESENARINAENERLRK
-20 AIQARNLRTGVLFT
+20 QARAKRT
-34 APALIILAIFV
+34 I
-45 FYPAIQTFITS
+45 S
-56 LTNGRINS
+56 LTLS
-64 NARRP
+64 YVAL
-69 AKFIGFQN
+69 A
-77 YITLFQSQDFWTDV
+77 
-91 KNTLVYAVLYAP
+91 LVTFLMIFP
-103 IVVIIALAFALLL
+103 LIIVVIVSFTPNAVTQTWPPKIIPSAWTLDNYTSLFQRLPIGRELL
-116 NRKDLKFV
+116 N
-124 GFFRTCMFLPFVI
+124 
-137 SLTVAAIA
+137 
-145 WQFILSPSLGLI
+145 
-157 PYWVSLLGGPSHLDL
+157 
-172 LGTRETSMATIV
+172 TIV
-184 FITVWKNFG
+184 F
-193 YFMVIFL
+193 
-200 AGLQGIS
+200 
-207 AELYE
+207 
-212 AASLDGASAWQKFRY
+212 
-227 ITLPALRPTF
+227 
-237 NYVVIFGLIGSFQV
+237 
-251 FDQVFILT
+251 
-259 SGGPARS
+259 
-266 TETIVYRI
+266 
-274 YTEAFGNGKLGYAS
+274 
-288 ALSYVLLIMTLI
+288 
-300 VGLIQ
+300 
-305 LYTNNKH
+305 
-312 EKEEIACNLH
+312 
-322 ETDRGTGIRKRS
+322 
-334 HQRRKRTS
+334 
-342 AQAGARQA
+342 AGAVTIISVFF
-350 HHQPDAELRRAGTG
+350 DS
-364 DVPHDL
+364 
-370 PADHR
+370 
-375 RDRLVHAERRHA
+375 
-387 DLAAEDHSERVD
+387 LAAY
-399 ARQLHEPVPAPADRA
+399 
-414 RAAQHH
+414 
-420 RVRRRGHDHLRVLR
+420 G
-434 LARRLSR
+434 LSR

-594 ALPLLIVFFFVQKR
+594 ALPLLIVFFFVRKR

>member
-1 MTTATSQG
+1 MSTATATSMKLTAEQ
-9 EAHEVAKENKK
+9 ESENARINAENERLRK
-20 AIQARNLRTGVLFT
+20 QARAKRT
-34 APALIILAIFV
+34 I
-45 FYPAIQTFITS
+45 S
-56 LTNGRINS
+56 LTLS
-64 NARRP
+64 YVAL
-69 AKFIGFQN
+69 A
-77 YITLFQSQDFWTDV
+77 
-91 KNTLVYAVLYAP
+91 LVTFLMIFP
-103 IVVIIALAFALLL
+103 LIIVVIVSFTPNAVTQTWPPKIIPSAWTLDNYTSLFQRLPIGRELL
-116 NRKDLKFV
+116 N
-124 GFFRTCMFLPFVI
+124 
-137 SLTVAAIA
+137 
-145 WQFILSPSLGLI
+145 
-157 PYWVSLLGGPSHLDL
+157 
-172 LGTRETSMATIV
+172 TIV
-184 FITVWKNFG
+184 F
-193 YFMVIFL
+193 
-200 AGLQGIS
+200 
-207 AELYE
+207 
-212 AASLDGASAWQKFRY
+212 
-227 ITLPALRPTF
+227 
-237 NYVVIFGLIGSFQV
+237 
-251 FDQVFILT
+251 
-259 SGGPARS
+259 
-266 TETIVYRI
+266 
-274 YTEAFGNGKLGYAS
+274 
-288 ALSYVLLIMTLI
+288 
-300 VGLIQ
+300 
-305 LYTNNKH
+305 
-312 EKEEIACNLH
+312 
-322 ETDRGTGIRKRS
+322 
-334 HQRRKRTS
+334 
-342 AQAGARQA
+342 AGAVTIISVFF
-350 HHQPDAELRRAGTG
+350 DS
-364 DVPHDL
+364 
-370 PADHR
+370 
-375 RDRLVHAERRHA
+375 
-387 DLAAEDHSERVD
+387 LAAY
-399 ARQLHEPVPAPADRA
+399 
-414 RAAQHH
+414 
-420 RVRRRGHDHLRVLR
+420 G
-434 LARRLSR
+434 LSR

-469 YKLLGSMG
+469 YKLLGSLG

>member
-1 MTTATSQG
+1 MSTATATSMKLTAEQ
-9 EAHEVAKENKK
+9 ESENARINAENERLRK
-20 AIQARNLRTGVLFT
+20 QARAKRT
-34 APALIILAIFV
+34 
-45 FYPAIQTFITS
+45 
-56 LTNGRINS
+56 
-64 NARRP
+64 
-69 AKFIGFQN
+69 
-77 YITLFQSQDFWTDV
+77 
-91 KNTLVYAVLYAP
+91 
-103 IVVIIALAFALLL
+103 
-116 NRKDLKFV
+116 
-124 GFFRTCMFLPFVI
+124 I
-137 SLTVAAIA
+137 SLTLSYVALALVTFLMIFPLIIGVIVSFTPNAVTQTWPPKIIPSA
-145 WQFILSPSLGLI
+145 WTLDNYTSLFQRLPIGRE
-157 PYWVSLLGGPSHLDL
+157 LLN
-172 LGTRETSMATIV
+172 TIV
-184 FITVWKNFG
+184 F
-193 YFMVIFL
+193 
-200 AGLQGIS
+200 
-207 AELYE
+207 
-212 AASLDGASAWQKFRY
+212 
-227 ITLPALRPTF
+227 
-237 NYVVIFGLIGSFQV
+237 
-251 FDQVFILT
+251 
-259 SGGPARS
+259 
-266 TETIVYRI
+266 
-274 YTEAFGNGKLGYAS
+274 
-288 ALSYVLLIMTLI
+288 
-300 VGLIQ
+300 
-305 LYTNNKH
+305 
-312 EKEEIACNLH
+312 
-322 ETDRGTGIRKRS
+322 
-334 HQRRKRTS
+334 
-342 AQAGARQA
+342 AGAVTIISVFF
-350 HHQPDAELRRAGTG
+350 DS
-364 DVPHDL
+364 
-370 PADHR
+370 
-375 RDRLVHAERRHA
+375 
-387 DLAAEDHSERVD
+387 LAAY
-399 ARQLHEPVPAPADRA
+399 
-414 RAAQHH
+414 
-420 RVRRRGHDHLRVLR
+420 G
-434 LARRLSR
+434 LSR